1 MCGRKNEAEKILQK
15 LKSEAEACQRC
26 GLHKTRTNVV
36 FSDGPPTASVMI
48 VSEAPGLWEDK
59 RGIPFVGAA
68 GKNLNALLLEAG
80 LMREEVYIANTIKCR
95 PPGNRDP
102 TLDEIEACRP
112 LLQGQISAIRPK
124 LVIAL
129 GRISAKELLGR
140 YVSVGREHGA
150 LFDCTYAGVKFKL
163 FLTYHP
169 AAALYGKEAKSSLQK
184 DFLKLKQVVG
194 SL

>member
-1 MCGRKNEAEKILQK
+1 M
-15 LKSEAEACQRC
+15 
-26 GLHKTRTNVV
+26 

-48 VSEAPGLWEDK
+48 VSEAPGFWEDK

-80 LMREEVYIANTIKCR
+80 LRREEVYIANTIKCR

-102 TLDEIEACRP
+102 TRDEIEACRP